1 MADIQNIYAATGGET
16 WIPFYKGSNPEN
28 GTLECRFLKRDD
40 AKDRVIILCNVP
52 SAGCGLLYSEYR
64 GRLELLFSNFTIQLK
79 NLSKEDSGRYFC
91 SVRKPYSEPLTTTS
105 HLHVLDPI
113 SDLHVTASFQHSNAA
128 AQFQC
133 SFNGEYEIIT
143 WVKDGK
149 PISSDCSHEDLR
161 FLSIKKA
168 DRSDCGYYSC
178 IVHTHIGSFENG
190 TEFKIP
196 SSDLKAY
203 VFGLSIFSLTEDFM
217 SLFIIVLAY
226 ILSRGTQSTG
236 QINPNIQSRE
246 VTDNKKG
253 YLAKVKKGCFFTY
266 LLSTDTNILVVLAIL
281 IIWITEGMS
290 KAVIVAMIPLVI
302 GFIFVSIYLMIFCSC
317 SNITENRFF
326 LHVLEL
332 SPHVLNIYMFFASI
346 FVITYIAIDIR
357 QDCEDV
363 NMNVLVFLSI
373 PCAIIFVLFVF
384 FFSCK

>member
-1 MADIQNIYAATGGET
+1 MMFQPLQIVTVFIVGAYVLCNMADIKNIYAATGGET

-40 AKDRVIILCNVP
+40 TKDRVIILCKVP

-64 GRLELLFSNFTIQLK
+64 GRLEVLFSNFTIQLK

-91 SVRKPYSEPLTTTS
+91 SVKKPYSEPMTTTS

-113 SDLHVTASFQHSNAA
+113 SDLHVTASFQHSNAT

-143 WVKDGK
+143 WVKDGM
-149 PISSDCSHEDLR
+149 PISSDCSHEDIR
-161 FLSIKKA
+161 FLSINKA

-203 VFGLSIFSLTEDFM
+203 VLGLSIFSVTEDIM
-217 SLFIIVLAY
+217 SFFIIVLAY

-236 QINPNIQSRE
+236 QFNPNLKDSPIGPAVKYAEIE
-246 VTDNKKG
+246 VVYWFQNYRVHQKLHQWPLKLDHL
-253 YLAKVKKGCFFTY
+253 LASFPT
-266 LLSTDTNILVVLAIL
+266 I
-281 IIWITEGMS
+281 
-290 KAVIVAMIPLVI
+290 
-302 GFIFVSIYLMIFCSC
+302 
-317 SNITENRFF
+317 
-326 LHVLEL
+326 
-332 SPHVLNIYMFFASI
+332 
-346 FVITYIAIDIR
+346 
-357 QDCEDV
+357 
-363 NMNVLVFLSI
+363 
-373 PCAIIFVLFVF
+373 
-384 FFSCK
+384 